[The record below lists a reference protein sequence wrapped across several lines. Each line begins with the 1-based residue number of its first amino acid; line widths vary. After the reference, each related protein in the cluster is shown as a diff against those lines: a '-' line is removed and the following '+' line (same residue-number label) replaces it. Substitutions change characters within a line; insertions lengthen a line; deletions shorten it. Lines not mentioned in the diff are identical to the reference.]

1 MELVIALVIFAALAY
16 YLFSKRR
23 EVEVEQKSAPYKVEA
38 PVIVE
43 APAVPI
49 VVAGNPVIVE
59 APVVA
64 AKKPRQPRQP
74 AAKPAAKPAVKKA
87 QPAKKPA
94 AIQAASKAKKPRTPK
109 AK

>member
-1 MELVIALVIFAALAY
+1 MELVIALIIFAGLAY
-16 YLFSKRR
+16 YLFSKHRQM
-23 EVEVEQKSAPYKVEA
+23 ESEQEPTPYKVEA
-38 PVIVE
+38 PAPVVE
-43 APAVPI
+43 APTVPI
-49 VVAGNPVIVE
+49 VVAGNPVVAE
-59 APVVA
+59 TPVA
-64 AKKPRQPRQP
+64 AKKPRQLRQP